1 MQECDGSTSSLRTF
15 TCVILGSSSFPSAQN
30 SVQHR
35 GSHTKVAAECTG
47 YGQWPKSGVGIQP
60 SQMTISG
67 LGIFFFFLIQ
77 SVSTYVSSDS
87 SVSFFLSLIMIY
99 TQNFR
104 LHYFLNHHHLKIST
118 NNIVSFPQNIC
129 IVTGRGIL
137 RASLSHNNGQEVV
150 PLAPDIPASSEPPG
164 RGLSVSSL
172 YGAMLNA
179 THALTCN
186 SKSRS

>member
-15 TCVILGSSSFPSAQN
+15 TCVILGSSSLPSAQN

-35 GSHTKVAAECTG
+35 GSHAKVAAECTG

-67 LGIFFFFLIQ
+67 LGIFFIQ

-87 SVSFFLSLIMIY
+87 SVSFFLSLIKIY

-118 NNIVSFPQNIC
+118 NNIVSFPQHTC
-129 IVTGRGIL
+129 IVTGRGI
-137 RASLSHNNGQEVV
+137 RRVSLSHNNGQEVV
-150 PLAPDIPASSEPPG
+150 PLATDIPASWEPPG
-164 RGLSVSSL
+164 RRLSVSSL
-172 YGAMLNA
+172 YSAMLNA

>member
-1 MQECDGSTSSLRTF
+1 MHRLWTVAKVRGWYTA
-15 TCVILGSSSFPSAQN
+15 FPDDYFWF
-30 SVQHR
+30 R
-35 GSHTKVAAECTG
+35 D
-47 YGQWPKSGVGIQP
+47 
-60 SQMTISG
+60 
-67 LGIFFFFLIQ
+67 FFFKIQ

-87 SVSFFLSLIMIY
+87 SVSFFLSLIKIY

-150 PLAPDIPASSEPPG
+150 PLAPGIPASSSLLGEGCQFLVSAAQCSMPRMRSHAIPNLAASG
-164 RGLSVSSL
+164 VSS
-172 YGAMLNA
+172 ANI
-179 THALTCN
+179 CIPDP
-186 SKSRS
+186 RSLITASGFVSL